1 MSTEVVHAG
10 IVVVALSLHQEL
22 EKRKSRKVWVKNWV
36 ARRKNGASNIL
47 LQELKDK
54 DTVGCQNILRMDRAQ
69 FDALL
74 QMIDGLI
81 GKQDTKMR
89 MAIPTVT
96 KLEITLRY
104 IATGDSFK
112 FLEYLFRVP
121 ECMISL
127 FVPEVL
133 TAISQVLKPF
143 IKVSESKQILK
154 SFIRKLL
161 ISLH

>member
-1 MSTEVVHAG
+1 
-10 IVVVALSLHQEL
+10 
-22 EKRKSRKVWVKNWV
+22 
-36 ARRKNGASNIL
+36 
-47 LQELKDK
+47 
-54 DTVGCQNILRMDRAQ
+54 MDGAQ

-81 GKQDTKMR
+81 RKQDTKMR

-104 IATGDSFK
+104 IATGNSFK
-112 FLEYLFRVP
+112 CLECLFRVH
-121 ECMISL
+121 ECTISL
-127 FVPEVL
+127 FVPKVL

-143 IKVSESKQILK
+143 VKVSESKQILK

-161 ISLH
+161 ISLR